1 MRALKWSTA
10 VVLLAAVRLSAQANA
25 LSTSA
30 PGPLIISSA
39 TAGNQPVSRT
49 DQTAT
54 YSVTVG
60 SGRMKITGY
69 IDSALPSGVTLSIT
83 LAAPTGAASAGSVVL
98 SDTPQELVRYI
109 EVGTY
114 TNLTVTLTLSA
125 TVNAGVVAYTPKGVV
140 LTLVTDP

>member
-10 VVLLAAVRLSAQANA
+10 AVLLAAVRLSAQANA

-30 PGPLIISSA
+30 PGPLVISSA
-39 TAGNQPVSRT
+39 TAGSQPASRT
-49 DQTAT
+49 DQTAR

-69 IDSALPSGVTLSIT
+69 IDSPLPPGVTLTIT
-83 LAAPTGAASAGSVVL
+83 LAAPTGAASSGSVTL
-98 SDTPQELVRYI
+98 SETPQDLVRYI
-109 EVGTY
+109 EVGQY

-125 TVNAGVVAYTPKGVV
+125 NVDAGVVSYTPKGVV